1 MEINL
6 LDIISL
12 IIALISFGYALIERS
27 KRMPL
32 WWTLKGL
39 EQGAMSNVALYD
51 EFKNK
56 CISDDRESIPLKEF
70 LTQIDNSLGHWRSHW
85 ELIKGIRYSV
95 DSKIAS
101 KGKN

>member
-56 CISDDRESIPLKEF
+56 YISDDRESIPLKEF